1 MPAPPP
7 FDPIPGMVVI
17 EFPRKGVCMKRLF
30 LLFLLLAPALM
41 AAQRQ
46 VFLETIGEEW

>member
-1 MPAPPP
+1 M
-7 FDPIPGMVVI
+7 
-17 EFPRKGVCMKRLF
+17 RKWL

-46 VFLETIGEEW
+46 VFLETVGEEW

>member
-1 MPAPPP
+1 
-7 FDPIPGMVVI
+7 
-17 EFPRKGVCMKRLF
+17 MKRMF
-30 LLFLLLAPALM
+30 LMFLLLAPALM

>member
-1 MPAPPP
+1 
-7 FDPIPGMVVI
+7 
-17 EFPRKGVCMKRLF
+17 MKKLFVLF
-30 LLFLLLAPALM
+30 LILAPALM